1 MNSIDKRITTSSAGD
16 IKSIR
21 GTSSGTSTT
30 GASTLT
36 NGNAIRQTAQITGNM
51 LLAQM
56 QPGST
61 FNGDIIDV
69 RGYAIKILLGND
81 KTLDATTSDSK
92 NLNIGDHITFN
103 VSSNDGKTVM
113 IKPIKINNF
122 NTNVL
127 LKALEAAEIPANDRN
142 IKVVKAMMQN
152 EMSIDKQSLSE
163 MIKKVDSLEAEEPQ
177 DVVMME
183 RHSIPLTKEN
193 VQQFAAYRNCEHRIM
208 AQVDTVATQIPEV
221 LKEALQNTSSENVVQ
236 LGKNIINLFDTKV
249 TSDSTSDINMNLMNI
264 SEDGTVKVMAKEIN
278 PLEKPNVENIVLNDS
293 EEIINPEDEAFL
305 QKLNMDEK
313 GVILTVNSDIEPKVK
328 LTNEQVID
336 KFNNL
341 TGNELKEFLD
351 SPEFKEFI
359 KEKVEKN
366 FELNVNRLGDTEEE
380 IKDNVKKLYERLD
393 KKTEVLMNML
403 ENTGNKDTILHQ
415 TTSNMRNNMQF
426 MQDLSQMAAYVQ
438 LPVKLNESKAHGDLY
453 VFNRKNGKPINKD
466 SISAFLHLDLEHLGA
481 TDVDV
486 LLEGKALKTQFSL
499 RDKTSIEIV
508 ESHLHELEERLTKRG
523 FSVTLNTMV
532 MEEKENDNTFM
543 DILEKDKPQIS
554 IKRYSFDVR
563 A

>member
-1 MNSIDKRITTSSAGD
+1 MNSIDKRITSSSAGD
-16 IKSIR
+16 IKSLR
-21 GTSSGTSTT
+21 AASTGTGTSGATT
-30 GASTLT
+30 VT

-61 FNGDIIDV
+61 FSGDIIDV
-69 RGYAIKILLGND
+69 RGYAIKILLGD
-81 KTLDATTSDSK
+81 EKTLDATTADSK

-127 LKALEAAEIPANDRN
+127 LKALEAAEVPTNDRN

-183 RHSIPLTKEN
+183 RHGIPLSKEN

-208 AQVDTVATQIPEV
+208 AQVDTVATQIPEI
-221 LKEALQNTSSENVVQ
+221 LEEALQSNDSQTVAS
-236 LGKNIINLFDTKV
+236 LGKEIINLLNDDVGTAGISNK
-249 TSDSTSDINMNLMNI
+249 MNT
-264 SEDGTVKVMAKEIN
+264 SEDGTVKVIQKENSYIK
-278 PLEKPNVENIVLNDS
+278 EQAVENNS
-293 EEIINPEDEAFL
+293 EDEAFL
-305 QKLNMDEK
+305 EKLNIKDE
-313 GVILTVNSDIEPKVK
+313 GVVLSVNTNNDSKIK
-328 LTNEQVID
+328 LTTEQVLG
-336 KFNNL
+336 KLNNL
-341 TGNELKEFLD
+341 NSEELKEFLVSD
-351 SPEFKEFI
+351 EFKDYI
-359 KEKVEKN
+359 KDKVEKN
-366 FELNVNRLGDTEEE
+366 FELNVNRLGDNE
-380 IKDNVKKLYERLD
+380 IEVKENVKKLYERLD
-393 KKTEVLMNML
+393 KKTELLMNLL
-403 ENTGNKDTILHQ
+403 ENSGNKDNILYQ

-426 MQDLSQMAAYVQ
+426 MQDLSQMAAYIQ

-453 VFNRKNGKPINKD
+453 VFNRKNGKPVNKD
-466 SISAFLHLDLEHLGA
+466 SITAFLHLDLEHLGA

-486 LLEGKALKTQFSL
+486 LLEGKTLKTQFSL
-499 RDKTSIEIV
+499 KDITSVKLV
-508 ESHLHELEERLTKRG
+508 EEHLDELKERLTKRG
-523 FSVTLNTMV
+523 YSVTLNALV
-532 MEEKENDNTFM
+532 MPDSSNENAFM
-543 DILEKDKPQIS
+543 NMLENDKPQIS

>member
-1 MNSIDKRITTSSAGD
+1 MNSIDKRITSSSAGD
-16 IKSIR
+16 IKSLR
-21 GTSSGTSTT
+21 AASTGTGTSGATT
-30 GASTLT
+30 VT

-61 FNGDIIDV
+61 FSGDIIDV
-69 RGYAIKILLGND
+69 RGYAIKILLGD
-81 KTLDATTSDSK
+81 EKTLDATTADSK

-127 LKALEAAEIPANDRN
+127 LKALEAAEVPTNDRN

-183 RHSIPLTKEN
+183 RHGIPLSKEN

-208 AQVDTVATQIPEV
+208 AQVDTVATQIPEI
-221 LKEALQNTSSENVVQ
+221 LEEALQSNDSQTVAS
-236 LGKNIINLFDTKV
+236 LGKEIINLLNDDVGTAGISNK
-249 TSDSTSDINMNLMNI
+249 MNT
-264 SEDGTVKVMAKEIN
+264 SEDGTVKVIQKENSYIK
-278 PLEKPNVENIVLNDS
+278 EQAVENNS
-293 EEIINPEDEAFL
+293 EDEAFL
-305 QKLNMDEK
+305 EKLNIKDE
-313 GVILTVNSDIEPKVK
+313 GVILSVNTNNDSKIK
-328 LTNEQVID
+328 LTTEQVLG
-336 KFNNL
+336 KLNNL
-341 TGNELKEFLD
+341 NSEELKEFLVSD
-351 SPEFKEFI
+351 EFKDYI
-359 KEKVEKN
+359 KDKVEKN
-366 FELNVNRLGDTEEE
+366 FELNVNRLGDNETEVKE
-380 IKDNVKKLYERLD
+380 NVKKLYERLD
-393 KKTEVLMNML
+393 KKTELLMNLL
-403 ENTGNKDTILHQ
+403 ENSGNKDNILYQ

-426 MQDLSQMAAYVQ
+426 MQDLSQMAAYIQ

-453 VFNRKNGKPINKD
+453 VFNRKNGKPVNKD
-466 SISAFLHLDLEHLGA
+466 SITAFLHLDLEHLGA

-486 LLEGKALKTQFSL
+486 LLEGKTLKTQFSL
-499 RDKTSIEIV
+499 KDITSVKLV
-508 ESHLHELEERLTKRG
+508 EEHLDELKERLTKRG
-523 FSVTLNTMV
+523 YSVTLNALV
-532 MEEKENDNTFM
+532 MPDSSNENAFM
-543 DILEKDKPQIS
+543 NMLENDKPQIS

>member
-1 MNSIDKRITTSSAGD
+1 MNSIDKRITSSSAGD
-16 IKSIR
+16 IKSLR
-21 GTSSGTSTT
+21 AASTGTGTSGATT
-30 GASTLT
+30 VT

-61 FNGDIIDV
+61 FSGDIIDV
-69 RGYAIKILLGND
+69 RGYAIKILLGD
-81 KTLDATTSDSK
+81 EKTLDATTADSK

-127 LKALEAAEIPANDRN
+127 LKALEAAEVPTNDRN

-163 MIKKVDSLEAEEPQ
+163 MIKKVDTLEAEEPQ

-183 RHSIPLTKEN
+183 RHGIPLSKEN

-208 AQVDTVATQIPEV
+208 AQVDTVATQIPEI
-221 LKEALQNTSSENVVQ
+221 LEEALQSNDSQTVAS
-236 LGKNIINLFDTKV
+236 LGKEIINLLNDDVGTAGISNK
-249 TSDSTSDINMNLMNI
+249 MNT
-264 SEDGTVKVMAKEIN
+264 SEDGTVKVIQKENSYIK
-278 PLEKPNVENIVLNDS
+278 EQAVENNS
-293 EEIINPEDEAFL
+293 EDEAFL
-305 QKLNMDEK
+305 EKLNIKDE
-313 GVILTVNSDIEPKVK
+313 GVVLSVNTNNDSKIK
-328 LTNEQVID
+328 LTTEQVLG
-336 KFNNL
+336 KLNNL
-341 TGNELKEFLD
+341 NSEELKGFLVSD
-351 SPEFKEFI
+351 EFKDYI
-359 KEKVEKN
+359 KDKVEKN
-366 FELNVNRLGDTEEE
+366 FELNVNRLGDNETEVKE
-380 IKDNVKKLYERLD
+380 NVKKLYERLD
-393 KKTEVLMNML
+393 KKTELLMNLL
-403 ENTGNKDTILHQ
+403 ENSGNKDNILYQ

-426 MQDLSQMAAYVQ
+426 MQDLSKMAAYIQ

-453 VFNRKNGKPINKD
+453 VFNRKNGKPVNKD
-466 SISAFLHLDLEHLGA
+466 SITAFLHLDLEHLGA

-486 LLEGKALKTQFSL
+486 LLEGKTLKTQFSL
-499 RDKTSIEIV
+499 KDITSVKLV
-508 ESHLHELEERLTKRG
+508 EEHLDELKERLTKRG
-523 FSVTLNTMV
+523 YSVTLNALV
-532 MEEKENDNTFM
+532 MPDSSNENAFM
-543 DILEKDKPQIS
+543 NMLENDKPQIS

>member
-1 MNSIDKRITTSSAGD
+1 MNSIDKRITSSSAGD
-16 IKSIR
+16 IKSLR
-21 GTSSGTSTT
+21 AASTGTGTSGATT
-30 GASTLT
+30 VT

-61 FNGDIIDV
+61 FSGDIIDV
-69 RGYAIKILLGND
+69 RGYAIKILLGD
-81 KTLDATTSDSK
+81 EKTLDATTADSK

-127 LKALEAAEIPANDRN
+127 LKALEAAEVPTNDRN

-183 RHSIPLTKEN
+183 RHGIPLSKEN

-208 AQVDTVATQIPEV
+208 AQVDTVATQIPEI
-221 LKEALQNTSSENVVQ
+221 LEEALQSNDSQTVAS
-236 LGKNIINLFDTKV
+236 LGKEIINLLNDDVGTAGISNK
-249 TSDSTSDINMNLMNI
+249 MNT
-264 SEDGTVKVMAKEIN
+264 SEDGTVKVIQKENSYIK
-278 PLEKPNVENIVLNDS
+278 EQAVENNS
-293 EEIINPEDEAFL
+293 EDEAFL
-305 QKLNMDEK
+305 EKLNIKDE
-313 GVILTVNSDIEPKVK
+313 GVVLSVNTNNDSKIK
-328 LTNEQVID
+328 LTTEQVLG
-336 KFNNL
+336 KLNNL
-341 TGNELKEFLD
+341 NSEELKEFLVSD
-351 SPEFKEFI
+351 EFKDYI
-359 KEKVEKN
+359 KDKVEKN
-366 FELNVNRLGDTEEE
+366 FELNVNRLGDNETEVKE
-380 IKDNVKKLYERLD
+380 NVKKLYERLD
-393 KKTEVLMNML
+393 KKTELLMNLL
-403 ENTGNKDTILHQ
+403 ENSGNKDNILYQ

-426 MQDLSQMAAYVQ
+426 MQDLSQMAAYIQ

-453 VFNRKNGKPINKD
+453 VFNRKNGKPVNKD
-466 SISAFLHLDLEHLGA
+466 SITAFLHLDLEHLGA

-486 LLEGKALKTQFSL
+486 LLEGKTLKTQFSL
-499 RDKTSIEIV
+499 KDITSVKLV
-508 ESHLHELEERLTKRG
+508 EEHLDELKERLTKRG
-523 FSVTLNTMV
+523 YSVTLNALV
-532 MEEKENDNTFM
+532 MPDSSNENAFM
-543 DILEKDKPQIS
+543 NMLENDKPQIS

>member
-1 MNSIDKRITTSSAGD
+1 MNSIDKRITSSSAGD
-16 IKSIR
+16 IKSLR
-21 GTSSGTSTT
+21 AASSGTSTG
-30 GASTLT
+30 GATT
-36 NGNAIRQTAQITGNM
+36 VANGNAIRQTAQITGNM

-61 FNGDIIDV
+61 FSGDIIDV

-81 KTLDATTSDSK
+81 KTLDATTADSK

-127 LKALEAAEIPANDRN
+127 LKALEAAEVPANDRN

-183 RHSIPLTKEN
+183 RHGIPLSKEN

-208 AQVDTVATQIPEV
+208 AQVDTVATEIPEV
-221 LKEALQNTSSENVVQ
+221 LGEVLKS
-236 LGKNIINLFDTKV
+236 GD
-249 TSDSTSDINMNLMNI
+249 SDSVVSLSKEIIKLLNDDVASDTGINKMNL
-264 SEDGTVKVMAKEIN
+264 SEDGTVKVIQKESSYIK
-278 PLEKPNVENIVLNDS
+278 EQMVEN
-293 EEIINPEDEAFL
+293 NPEDEAFL
-305 QKLNMDEK
+305 NKLNIKDE
-313 GVILTVNSDIEPKVK
+313 GVVLSVNTSDDSKVK
-328 LTNEQVID
+328 LTTNQVLD
-336 KFNNL
+336 KLNNL
-341 TGNELKEFLD
+341 NSDELKEFLASD
-351 SPEFKEFI
+351 DFKDYI
-359 KEKVEKN
+359 KDKVEKN
-366 FELNVNRLGDTEEE
+366 FELNVNRLGENETEVKE
-380 IKDNVKKLYERLD
+380 NVKKLYERLD
-393 KKTEVLMNML
+393 KKTELLMNLL
-403 ENTGNKDTILHQ
+403 ENTGNKDNILYQ

-426 MQDLSQMAAYVQ
+426 MQDLSQMAAYIQ
-438 LPVKLNESKAHGDLY
+438 LPVKLNESKALGDLY
-453 VFNRKNGKPINKD
+453 VFNRKNGKQLNKD
-466 SISAFLHLDLEHLGA
+466 SISAFLHLDLEYLGA

-486 LLEGKALKTQFSL
+486 LLEGKTLKTQFSL
-499 RDKTSIEIV
+499 KDSTSVKLV
-508 ESHLHELEERLTKRG
+508 EEHLDELKDRLTKRG
-523 FSVTLNTMV
+523 YSVTLNASV
-532 MEEKENDNTFM
+532 MPNANNDNTFM
-543 DILEKDKPQIS
+543 NMLENDKPQIS

>member
-1 MNSIDKRITTSSAGD
+1 MNSINKGITTSSAGE
-16 IKSIR
+16 IKSLR
-21 GTSSGTSTT
+21 GTSSGLSTSGATT
-30 GASTLT
+30 IT
-36 NGNAIRQTAQITGNM
+36 NGNAVRQTAQITGNM

-69 RGYAIKILLGND
+69 RGHAIRILLGND
-81 KTLDATTSDSK
+81 KTLDASTSDSK

-103 VSSNDGKTVM
+103 VASNDGKTVI
-113 IKPIKINNF
+113 IKPIKVNNF

-127 LKALEAAEIPANDRN
+127 LKALEAAEVPANERN

-152 EMSIDKQSLSE
+152 EMSIDKNSLSE
-163 MIKKVDSLEAEEPQ
+163 MIKKVDSMEAEEPS

-183 RHSIPLTKEN
+183 RHSIPLSKEN
-193 VQQFAAYRNCEHRIM
+193 VAQFSAYRNCEHRIM

-221 LKEALQNTSSENVVQ
+221 LKEALGSVGEKVVTE
-236 LGKNIINLFDTKV
+236 LGKDIINLLSDDMPMEPNVAKIQVSEDGMVRMVPKENNVNQEPNINQETEHI
-249 TSDSTSDINMNLMNI
+249 DSTS
-264 SEDGTVKVMAKEIN
+264 T
-278 PLEKPNVENIVLNDS
+278 
-293 EEIINPEDEAFL
+293 EDELFL
-305 QKLNMDEK
+305 QKMNIMDDD
-313 GVILTVNSDIEPKVK
+313 GVIVTVNTEHEPKIK
-328 LTNEQVID
+328 LSNEQVLD
-336 KFNNL
+336 KFNTL
-341 TGNELKEFLD
+341 KGEELKEFLD
-351 SPEFKEFI
+351 SPEFKEFV

-366 FELNVNRLGDTEEE
+366 FELNVNKLGDSKEE
-380 IKDNVKKLYERLD
+380 IKENVKKLYERLD
-393 KKTEVLMNML
+393 KKSEVLMNML
-403 ENTGNKDTILHQ
+403 ESTGHKDTTLYQ

-426 MQDLSQMAAYVQ
+426 MQDLSQMAAYIQ

-499 RDKTSIEIV
+499 KDKTSIAIV
-508 ESHLHELEERLTKRG
+508 EAHLEELKERLIKRG
-523 FSVTLNTMV
+523 FNVTLDATV
-532 MEEKENDNTFM
+532 MEDGKDDNPFM
-543 DILEKDKPQIS
+543 NVLETDKPQIS

>member
-1 MNSIDKRITTSSAGD
+1 MNSIDKRITSSSAGD
-16 IKSIR
+16 IKSLR
-21 GTSSGTSTT
+21 AASTGTGTSGATT
-30 GASTLT
+30 VT

-61 FNGDIIDV
+61 FSGDIIDV
-69 RGYAIKILLGND
+69 RGYAIKILLGD
-81 KTLDATTSDSK
+81 EKTLDATTADSK

-127 LKALEAAEIPANDRN
+127 LKALEAAEVPTNDRN

-183 RHSIPLTKEN
+183 RHGIPLSKEN

-208 AQVDTVATQIPEV
+208 AQVDTVATQIPEI
-221 LKEALQNTSSENVVQ
+221 LEEALQSNDSQTVAS
-236 LGKNIINLFDTKV
+236 LGKEIIRLLNDDVDTTATYNK
-249 TSDSTSDINMNLMNI
+249 MNT
-264 SEDGTVKVMAKEIN
+264 SEDGTVKVIQKENSYIK
-278 PLEKPNVENIVLNDS
+278 EQAVENNS
-293 EEIINPEDEAFL
+293 EDEAFL
-305 QKLNMDEK
+305 EKLNIKDE
-313 GVILTVNSDIEPKVK
+313 GVVLSVNTYNDSKIK
-328 LTNEQVID
+328 LTTEQVLG
-336 KFNNL
+336 KLNNL
-341 TGNELKEFLD
+341 DSEELKEFLVSD
-351 SPEFKEFI
+351 EFKDYI
-359 KEKVEKN
+359 KDKVEKN
-366 FELNVNRLGDTEEE
+366 FELNVNRLGDNETEVKE
-380 IKDNVKKLYERLD
+380 NVKKLYERLD
-393 KKTEVLMNML
+393 KKTELLMNLL
-403 ENTGNKDTILHQ
+403 ENSGNKDNILYQ

-426 MQDLSQMAAYVQ
+426 MQDLSQMAAYIQ

-453 VFNRKNGKPINKD
+453 VFNRKNGKPVNKD
-466 SISAFLHLDLEHLGA
+466 SITAFLHLDLEHLGA

-486 LLEGKALKTQFSL
+486 LLEGKTLKTQFSL
-499 RDKTSIEIV
+499 KDITSVKLV
-508 ESHLHELEERLTKRG
+508 EEHLDELKERLTKRG
-523 FSVTLNTMV
+523 YSVTLNALV
-532 MEEKENDNTFM
+532 MPDSSNENAFM
-543 DILEKDKPQIS
+543 NMLENDKPQIS

>member
-438 LPVKLNESKAHGDLY
+438 LPVKLNESKAHGELY

>member
-1 MNSIDKRITTSSAGD
+1 MNSIDKRITSSSAGD
-16 IKSIR
+16 IKSLR
-21 GTSSGTSTT
+21 GTSGGLGTS

-36 NGNAIRQTAQITGNM
+36 NGNAVRQTAQITGNM

-61 FNGDIIDV
+61 FSGDIIDV
-69 RGYAIKILLGND
+69 RGYAIRILMGND
-81 KTLDATTSDSK
+81 KTLDATTADSK

-113 IKPIKINNF
+113 IKPIKINTF

-127 LKALEAAEIPANDRN
+127 LKALEAADVPSNDRN
-142 IKVVKAMMQN
+142 VKIVKAMMQN

-163 MIKKVDSLEAEEPQ
+163 MVKKVDSLEAEEPA

-183 RHSIPLTKEN
+183 RHSIPLSKEN
-193 VQQFAAYRNCEHRIM
+193 IQQFSAYRNCEHRIM
-208 AQVDTVATQIPEV
+208 AQVDTVSTQIPEV
-221 LKEALQNTSSENVVQ
+221 IKDVFQNTSESATVQFAKDIISILGDENTAD
-236 LGKNIINLFDTKV
+236 INLSK
-249 TSDSTSDINMNLMNI
+249 MNI
-264 SEDGTVKVMAKEIN
+264 SEDGLALVKTKMNNTLDSQNIDKVT
-278 PLEKPNVENIVLNDS
+278 ENTMDKISDS
-293 EEIINPEDEAFL
+293 DDAFL
-305 QKLNMDEK
+305 QKLNMDES
-313 GVILTVNSDIEPKVK
+313 GVVLELDSSPESKIK
-328 LTNEQVID
+328 LSTEQVLD
-336 KFNNL
+336 KLNNL
-341 TGNELKEFLD
+341 KGQELKEFLD
-351 SPEFKEFI
+351 STEFKEFI
-359 KEKVEKN
+359 KDKVEKN
-366 FELNVNRLGDTEEE
+366 FQLNVNSLGDTEEE
-380 IKDNVKKLYERLD
+380 VKDNVKKLYERLD
-393 KKTEVLMNML
+393 KKTEALINL
-403 ENTGNKDTILHQ
+403 LGNTNNKDTILHQ
-415 TTSNMRNNMQF
+415 TATNMRNNMQF

-499 RDKTSIEIV
+499 KDKTSIAIV

-523 FSVTLNTMV
+523 FSVTVNAMMMPDDTNENAFLNV
-532 MEEKENDNTFM
+532 
-543 DILEKDKPQIS
+543 LETDKPQIS